1 MDNVHDKAEAVIRK
15 RHTAVR
21 AMLFKDEAA
30 WLAYALDALAFVRYC
45 GDVEC
50 EGTNDLACHDL
61 HPDDH
66 DEWCWPCRAWM
77 VMQQG
82 DWR

>member
-1 MDNVHDKAEAVIRK
+1 MDNVHDLAVELVEDALASMRIVSRAEA
-15 RHTAVR
+15 TAFG
-21 AMLFKDEAA
+21 L
-30 WLAYALDALAFVRYC
+30 ALDALAFVRYC

>member
-1 MDNVHDKAEAVIRK
+1 MDNVHDKAEAV
-15 RHTAVR
+15 
-21 AMLFKDEAA
+21 
-30 WLAYALDALAFVRYC
+30 LAYALDALAFVRYC
-45 GDVEC
+45 GDLEC
-50 EGTNDLACHDL
+50 EGTTDHPCPEIF
-61 HPDDH
+61 PDDH